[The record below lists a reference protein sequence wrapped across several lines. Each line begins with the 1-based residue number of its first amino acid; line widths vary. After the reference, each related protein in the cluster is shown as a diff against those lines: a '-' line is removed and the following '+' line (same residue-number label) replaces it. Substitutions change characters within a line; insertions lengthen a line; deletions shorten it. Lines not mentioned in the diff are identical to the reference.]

1 MDILEKAKQ
10 KLAKQKSEKKLVKI
24 SRVSAEKK
32 ITPGEKQIEQIAQK
46 KKSEKLHILTEENL
60 IHFIQEEKRTKLY
73 EMRIRFYK
81 NSINEIDMLIKKLFK
96 ESKLTKN
103 KNGWISLKR

>member
-10 KLAKQKSEKKLVKI
+10 KLAEQKSEKKPEVKI
-24 SRVSAEKK
+24 SPGDREKK
-32 ITPGEKQIEQIAQK
+32 ITPGEKDQK
-46 KKSEKLHILTEENL
+46 GATQKKSEKLHILTEENL

-81 NSINEIDMLIKKLFK
+81 NSLNEIDMLIKKLFK

>member
-1 MDILEKAKQ
+1 MPIDLGQFKKKKKELE
-10 KLAKQKSEKKLVKI
+10 V
-24 SRVSAEKK
+24 K
-32 ITPGEKQIEQIAQK
+32 ITPGEKEKKISSALK

-81 NSINEIDMLIKKLFK
+81 NSLNEIDILIKKLFQ
-96 ESKLTKN
+96 ENKLTKN